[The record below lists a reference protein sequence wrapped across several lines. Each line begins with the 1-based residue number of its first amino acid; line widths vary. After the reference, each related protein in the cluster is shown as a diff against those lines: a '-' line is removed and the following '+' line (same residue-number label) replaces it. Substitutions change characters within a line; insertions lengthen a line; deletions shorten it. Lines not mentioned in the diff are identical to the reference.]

1 MNLDWYYT
9 FVILAKT
16 LNYRLASEEINLT
29 IP

>member
-16 LNYRLASEEINLT
+16 LNYRLASEEINL
-29 IP
+29 

>member
-16 LNYRLASEEINLT
+16 LNYRL
-29 IP
+29 

>member
-16 LNYRLASEEINLT
+16 LNYRLAS
-29 IP
+29 

>member
-16 LNYRLASEEINLT
+16 LNYRLA
-29 IP
+29 

>member
-16 LNYRLASEEINLT
+16 LNYRLASE
-29 IP
+29 